1 MAKIPKV
8 FANYISNPRMLKDGD
23 GFMNGVM
30 DKLRTK
36 KIGVL
41 CGGIS
46 QEREIS
52 LKTGEAIY
60 KALVFLGL
68 NASKLD
74 VDRDIA
80 SRLAGEGIDLAFIAL
95 HGKMGEDGTIQGLL
109 EMMGIPYTGSGV
121 LASALAL
128 DKVYT
133 KKVFSYHNLPMA
145 KYKVLEKKVET
156 PGDILGEMDY
166 PVIIKPAREGSTI
179 GVSIVREANGLDG
192 AISLAFGYGDK
203 IIIEEYIEGK
213 EITVG
218 ILGNEPL
225 PVIEIIPK
233 TTFYDYRAKYEP
245 GMSEH
250 IVPAKLPRQQY
261 ELAQSLALS
270 AHCALGCE
278 GATRVDMVI
287 DEKGKIYL
295 LEINTIPG
303 MTETSLLPEAAAVA
317 GIDFKQLVVKILSYA
332 LD

>member
-1 MAKIPKV
+1 MKE
-8 FANYISNPRMLKDGD
+8 LL
-23 GFMNGVM
+23 
-30 DKLRTK
+30 DKLKTK

-41 CGGIS
+41 CGGSS

-52 LKTGEAIY
+52 LKTGDAVY
-60 KALVFLGL
+60 KALAFLGL
-68 NASKLD
+68 NVSKLD

-80 SRLAGEGIDLAFIAL
+80 LRLAKERIDLAFIAL
-95 HGKMGEDGTIQGLL
+95 HGKLGEDGTIQGLL

-145 KYKVLEKKVET
+145 KYKVLEKRVET
-156 PGDILGEMDY
+156 PGDILGELDY
-166 PVIIKPAREGSTI
+166 PVIVKPAREGSTI
-179 GVSIVREANGLDG
+179 GVSIVQESNGLDS
-192 AISLAFGYGDK
+192 AINIAFGYGDK
-203 IIIEEYIEGK
+203 ILIEEYIQGK

-218 ILGNEPL
+218 VLGDEPL
-225 PVIEIIPK
+225 PVIEIVPK

-245 GMSEH
+245 GMSKH
-250 IVPAKLPRQQY
+250 IVPAKLPREQY

-270 AHCALGCE
+270 AHRALGCR
-278 GATRVDMVI
+278 GATRVDMVM
-287 DEKGKIYL
+287 DGEGKIYL

-303 MTETSLLPEAAAVA
+303 MTETSLLPEAAAVV
-317 GIDFKQLVVKILSYA
+317 GMDFKQLVVKILSYA

>member
-1 MAKIPKV
+1 MKE
-8 FANYISNPRMLKDGD
+8 LL
-23 GFMNGVM
+23 
-30 DKLRTK
+30 DKLKTK

-41 CGGIS
+41 CGGSS

-52 LKTGEAIY
+52 LKTGDAVY
-60 KALVFLGL
+60 KALAFLGL
-68 NASKLD
+68 NVSKLD

-80 SRLAGEGIDLAFIAL
+80 LRLAKERIDLAFIAL
-95 HGKMGEDGTIQGLL
+95 HGKLGEDGTIQGLL

-145 KYKVLEKKVET
+145 KYKVLEKRVET
-156 PGDILGEMDY
+156 PDDILGELDY
-166 PVIIKPAREGSTI
+166 PVIVKPAREGSTI
-179 GVSIVREANGLDG
+179 GVSIVQESNGLDS
-192 AISLAFGYGDK
+192 AINIAFGYGDK
-203 IIIEEYIEGK
+203 ILIEEYIQGK

-218 ILGNEPL
+218 VLGDEPL
-225 PVIEIIPK
+225 PVIEIVPK

-245 GMSEH
+245 GMSKH
-250 IVPAKLPRQQY
+250 IVPAKLPREQY

-270 AHCALGCE
+270 AHRALGCR
-278 GATRVDMVI
+278 GATRVDMVM
-287 DEKGKIYL
+287 DGEGKIYL

-303 MTETSLLPEAAAVA
+303 MTETSLLPEAAAVV
-317 GIDFKQLVVKILSYA
+317 GMDFKQLVVKILSYA

>member
-1 MAKIPKV
+1 MKEI
-8 FANYISNPRMLKDGD
+8 L
-23 GFMNGVM
+23 
-30 DKLRTK
+30 DKLKTK

-41 CGGIS
+41 CGGSS

-52 LKTGEAIY
+52 LKTGEAVY
-60 KALVFLGL
+60 KTLVFIGL
-68 NASKLD
+68 NVSKLD

-80 SRLAGEGIDLAFIAL
+80 LRLAKEGIDLAFIAL
-95 HGKMGEDGTIQGLL
+95 HGKLGEDGTIQGLL

-156 PGDILGEMDY
+156 PGDILGELDY
-166 PVIIKPAREGSTI
+166 PVIVKPAREGSTI
-179 GVSIVREANGLDG
+179 GVTIVRESNGLDS
-192 AISLAFGYGDK
+192 AINVAFGYGNK
-203 IIIEEYIEGK
+203 ILIEEYIQGK

-218 ILGNEPL
+218 ILGDEPL
-225 PVIEIIPK
+225 PVIEIVPK

-245 GMSEH
+245 GMSKH
-250 IVPAKLPRQQY
+250 IVPAKLDREQY

-270 AHCALGCE
+270 AHRALGCR
-278 GATRVDMVI
+278 GATRVDMVM
-287 DEKGKIYL
+287 DKEGKIYL

-303 MTETSLLPEAAAVA
+303 MTETSLLPEAAAVT
-317 GIDFKQLVVKILSYA
+317 GMDFKQLVVKILFYA